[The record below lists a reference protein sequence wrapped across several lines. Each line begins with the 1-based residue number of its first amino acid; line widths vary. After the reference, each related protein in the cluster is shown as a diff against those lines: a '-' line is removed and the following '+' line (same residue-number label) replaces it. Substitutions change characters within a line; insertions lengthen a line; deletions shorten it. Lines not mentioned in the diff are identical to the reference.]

1 MKFEENEQ
9 RYPLVRNNIKIIL
22 DRRMFLI
29 IITENNWWKTFLCL
43 VSAFYKYT
51 LYSVCNS
58 RHCMYGESHRDE
70 IFFQQSK
77 SMRCYLAFDDSS
89 TYSNLKGRVFFE
101 DVADLG
107 NAKGKEDLTL
117 F

>member
-1 MKFEENEQ
+1 MHCTLYAIPDTVCTSKVIVMKFSFSN
-9 RYPLVRNNIKIIL
+9 PK
-22 DRRMFLI
+22 
-29 IITENNWWKTFLCL
+29 
-43 VSAFYKYT
+43 
-51 LYSVCNS
+51 VCA
-58 RHCMYGESHRDE
+58 
-70 IFFQQSK
+70 
-77 SMRCYLAFDDSS
+77 AFDDSS

>member
-1 MKFEENEQ
+1 
-9 RYPLVRNNIKIIL
+9 
-22 DRRMFLI
+22 
-29 IITENNWWKTFLCL
+29 
-43 VSAFYKYT
+43 
-51 LYSVCNS
+51 
-58 RHCMYGESHRDE
+58 MYGESHRDE